1 MHNYSGSY
9 GESTMYEE
17 LTNRF
22 VQKAFR
28 YTKAEQ
34 DRIREAAVFAC
45 EAHGNQ
51 KRQSG
56 EPYIIH
62 PYAVAEILMSIRMD
76 VDTVI
81 AGLLHDTLED
91 TPVTFEALVE
101 QFGQTVADLVE
112 GETKISTL
120 KAKNKSQQE
129 AETIR
134 KMFFAMSKDV
144 RVIIIKL
151 ADKLHN
157 MRTLKHLSPV
167 RAREIAN
174 ETLDIYAPLAD
185 RLGMSWLKG
194 ELEDQSLKILKP
206 DTFQYIEEYLLSK
219 KSERT
224 AYLGRIEKILYRACG
239 DQGLA
244 SVEVQSRTKHTYG
257 VYMKMKKRKKELEE
271 IGDILGVR
279 IICDT
284 VNECYTLLGLV
295 HKLWPPIEGR
305 FKDYIAMPKA
315 NNYQSLHT
323 TVMALDGRLLE
334 VQIRTREMHATAE
347 FGVAAHW
354 VYKAESGV
362 TEGTWMQRDSEQFTR
377 ILHKL
382 KSWSNEI
389 EESESFLDDIKGEL
403 LKDTIY
409 VFTPQGHIVELPANA
424 TALDFAYHIHTEVGN
439 RTTGAKA
446 DGSIIPLSQPLKN
459 TQVIEILTSPNAHP
473 NINWLRLAQTTNA
486 RKKIRS
492 WLNKNDDSLII
503 DKNIIAKKKIEPV
516 QPQQPEAA
524 PPVDEGEIVRTVLD
538 ESRLTFKVGDEKNL
552 MISLAKCCNPR
563 RGDAI
568 IGYVSRGRGIIV
580 HRKDCHNL
588 KNMTEIEERSI
599 EVEWETSVPKLT
611 RRFRVIS
618 RITQDLFAEIEGA
631 IRKYKGHLIE
641 GRLDDGE
648 QDRLIGSFTMEVANE
663 DDFKRVVKSIK
674 AIPSVISIA
683 PL

>member
-1 MHNYSGSY
+1 M
-9 GESTMYEE
+9 MYEE

-34 DRIREAAVFAC
+34 ERIREAAIFAA

-62 PYAVAEILMSIRMD
+62 PYAVAEILISIRMD
-76 VDTVI
+76 IDTVV
-81 AGLLHDTLED
+81 AGILHDTLED
-91 TPVTFEALVE
+91 TPVTFETLVE
-101 QFGQTVADLVE
+101 KFGQTVADLVE
-112 GETKISTL
+112 GETKISAL

-157 MRTLKHLSPV
+157 MRTLQHLSAG

-174 ETLDIYAPLAD
+174 ECLDIFAPLAD

-206 DTFQYIEEYLLSK
+206 ETFQYIEEYLLSK

-224 AYLGRIEKILYRACG
+224 AYLGRIEKILYRSCG

-244 SVEVQSRTKHTYG
+244 NVEVQSRTKHTYG
-257 VYMKMKKRKKELEE
+257 VYMKMKKRKKEIEE
-271 IGDILGVR
+271 IGDVLGVR

-284 VNECYTLLGLV
+284 VNECYSLLGLV

-323 TVMALDGRLLE
+323 TVMALDGKLLE

-347 FGVAAHW
+347 YGVAAHW
-354 VYKAESGV
+354 TYKAETGLG
-362 TEGTWMQRDSEQFTR
+362 EGPWMQRDSEQFTR

-382 KSWSNEI
+382 KSWSSEI
-389 EESESFLDDIKGEL
+389 EQSESFLDDIKGEL

-424 TALDFAYHIHTEVGN
+424 TPLDFAYHIHTEIGN

-459 TQVIEILTSPNAHP
+459 TQVIEILTSPNARP
-473 NINWLRLAQTTNA
+473 TLNWLRLAKTNSA
-486 RKKIRS
+486 RRKIRS
-492 WLNKNDDSLII
+492 WLNKNDDSLIL
-503 DKNIIAKKKIEPV
+503 DKNIIAKKKLEP
-516 QPQQPEAA
+516 PPETTA
-524 PPVDEGEIVRTVLD
+524 PPTPIEDEEIVRSVMD
-538 ESRLTFKVGDEKNL
+538 ESRLTFRVGDEKNIL
-552 MISLAKCCNPR
+552 ISLAKCCSPR
-563 RGDAI
+563 RGDDI

-580 HRKDCHNL
+580 HRKNCHNL

-599 EVEWETSVPKLT
+599 EVEWETATPLLT
-611 RRFRVIS
+611 RRFRVVS
-618 RITQDLFAEIEGA
+618 RVTQDLFAEIEGA

-641 GRLDDGE
+641 GRLDDDE
-648 QDRLIGSFTMEVANE
+648 QDRLIGSFTMEVGNE
-663 DDFKRVVKSIK
+663 EDFKKVVRSIK
-674 AIPSVISIA
+674 AIPSIISISSMG
-683 PL
+683 

>member
-1 MHNYSGSY
+1 MH
-9 GESTMYEE
+9 EE

-22 VQKAFR
+22 VQKSFR
-28 YTKAEQ
+28 YSKSEQ
-34 DRIREAAVFAC
+34 QRIAEAARFSAL
-45 EAHGNQ
+45 AHGDQ
-51 KRQSG
+51 KRHSG

-62 PYAVAEILMSIRMD
+62 PFAVAEILMSVKMD

-91 TPVTFEALVE
+91 TAVTYAELE
-101 QFGQTVADLVE
+101 EKFGKTVADLVE
-112 GETKISTL
+112 GETKISAL
-120 KAKNKSQQE
+120 RAKNKSQQE

-134 KMFFAMSKDV
+134 KMFFAMAEDV

-157 MRTLKHLSPV
+157 MRTLQHLPPS

-174 ETLDIYAPLAD
+174 ETLDIFAPLAD

-206 DTFQYIEEYLLSK
+206 ETYDYIEEYLLSK

-224 AYLGRIEKILYRACG
+224 AYLNRIEKIIYRSCG
-239 DQGLA
+239 EQGLA
-244 SVEVQSRTKHTYG
+244 NVEIQSRTKHTYG

-323 TVMALDGRLLE
+323 TVMALDGKLME

-347 FGVAAHW
+347 YGVAAHW
-354 VYKAESGV
+354 VYKAESGIAE
-362 TEGTWMQRDSEQFTR
+362 TTWNQKENEQFTR

-389 EESESFLDDIKGEL
+389 EQSESFLDDIKGEL

-409 VFTPQGHIVELPANA
+409 VFTPKGHIVELPTNA

-439 RTTGAKA
+439 HTTGAKA
-446 DGSIIPLSQPLKN
+446 DGSIIPLSAPLKN

-473 NINWLRLAQTTNA
+473 TLNWLRMAQTTNA
-486 RKKIRS
+486 RRKIRS

-503 DKNIIAKKKIEPV
+503 DKNIIAKKRATAAQVPPEVETPV
-516 QPQQPEAA
+516 LA
-524 PPVDEGEIVRTVLD
+524 EGEIVRSVVD
-538 ESRLTFKVGDEKNL
+538 QSRLTFKVGDEKNM
-552 MISLAKCCNPR
+552 MISLAKCCNPH
-563 RGDAI
+563 RGDDI

-580 HRKDCHNL
+580 HRTNCHNL
-588 KNMTEIEERSI
+588 KNMVEIKERSI
-599 EVEWETSVPKLT
+599 EVEWETASPRLT
-611 RRFRVIS
+611 RRFRVVS
-618 RITQDLFAEIEGA
+618 RVTQDLFAEIEGA

-641 GRLDDGE
+641 GRLHDDE
-648 QDRLIGSFTMEVANE
+648 FDRLNGSFTMEVDNE
-663 DDFKRVVKSIK
+663 DDFKKVVKSIK
-674 AIPSVISIA
+674 AIPSVISISS
-683 PL
+683 L

>member
-1 MHNYSGSY
+1 
-9 GESTMYEE
+9 MYEE

-28 YTKAEQ
+28 YSKPEQ
-34 DRIREAAVFAC
+34 DRIREAALFAV

-62 PYAVAEILMSIRMD
+62 PYAVAEILISVRMD
-76 VDTVI
+76 VDTVV

-91 TPVTFEALVE
+91 TPVTFEVLVE
-101 QFGQTVADLVE
+101 KFGKTVADLVE

-157 MRTLKHLSPV
+157 MRTLQHLSPM

-174 ETLDIYAPLAD
+174 ECLDIFAPLAD

-206 DTFQYIEEYLLSK
+206 ETFQYIEEYLLSK

-239 DQGLA
+239 DEKLVNVQ
-244 SVEVQSRTKHTYG
+244 VQSRTKHTYG

-284 VNECYTLLGLV
+284 VTECYTLLGLV
-295 HKLWPPIEGR
+295 HRLWPPIEGR

-323 TVMALDGRLLE
+323 TVMALDGKLLE
-334 VQIRTREMHATAE
+334 VQIRTKEMHVTAE
-347 FGVAAHW
+347 YGVAAHW
-354 VYKAESGV
+354 VYKEESGIGTGNW
-362 TEGTWMQRDSEQFTR
+362 TEKDNLQLSR

-389 EESESFLDDIKGEL
+389 EQSESFLDDIKGEL

-409 VFTPQGHIVELPANA
+409 VFTPQGHIVELTANA

-439 RTTGAKA
+439 HTTGAKA
-446 DGSIIPLSQPLKN
+446 DGSIIPLSQALKN

-473 NINWLRLAQTTNA
+473 TINWLRLAQTTNA

-503 DKNIIAKKKIEPV
+503 DKNIIAKKKPEMMAALADNAPEPAV
-516 QPQQPEAA
+516 PLI
-524 PPVDEGEIVRTVLD
+524 EGEIVRSVID
-538 ESRLTFKVGDEKNL
+538 ESRLTFKVGEEKNM
-552 MISLAKCCNPR
+552 MISLAQCCNPR
-563 RGDAI
+563 RGDEI

-580 HRKDCHNL
+580 HRKNCHNL
-588 KNMTEIEERSI
+588 KNMAEIDQRSI
-599 EVEWETSVPKLT
+599 EVEWETSSPRLT
-611 RRFRVIS
+611 RRFRVVS
-618 RITQDLFAEIEGA
+618 KITQDLFAEIEGA
-631 IRKYKGHLIE
+631 IRKFHGHLIE

-648 QDRLIGSFTMEVANE
+648 QERLIGSFTMEVGNE
-663 DDFKRVVKSIK
+663 EDFKKVVKSIK
-674 AIPSVISIA
+674 AIPAVVSISSM
-683 PL
+683 

>member
-1 MHNYSGSY
+1 
-9 GESTMYEE
+9 MYEE

-22 VQKAFR
+22 IQKAFR
-28 YTKAEQ
+28 YTKEEQ
-34 DRIREAAVFAC
+34 QRIKEAAIFAAH
-45 EAHGNQ
+45 AHGTQ

-62 PYAVAEILMSIRMD
+62 PYAVAEILISIRMD
-76 VDTVI
+76 VDTVV

-91 TPVTFEALVE
+91 TSVSYEQLVN
-101 QFGQTVADLVE
+101 QFGKTVADLVE
-112 GETKISTL
+112 GETKISAL

-134 KMFFAMSKDV
+134 KMFFAMSEDI

-157 MRTLKHLSPV
+157 MRTLSHLSPL

-174 ETLDIYAPLAD
+174 ECLDIYAPLAD

-239 DQGLA
+239 EEGMPN
-244 SVEVQSRTKHTYG
+244 VEVHSRTKHTYG

-284 VNECYTLLGLV
+284 VNECYSLLGLV

-323 TVMALDGRLLE
+323 TVMALDGKLLE

-347 FGVAAHW
+347 YGVAAHW
-354 VYKAESGV
+354 AYKAQSSKADAAWQKREN
-362 TEGTWMQRDSEQFTR
+362 EQFSK
-377 ILHKL
+377 ILHRL

-389 EESESFLDDIKGEL
+389 EQSESFLDDIKGEL

-409 VFTPQGHIVELPANA
+409 VFTPQGHIVELPANS
-424 TALDFAYHIHTEVGN
+424 TALDFSYHIHTEIGN
-439 RTTGAKA
+439 HTTGAKA

-473 NINWLRLAQTTNA
+473 TINWLRLAQTTNA
-486 RKKIRS
+486 RRKIRS

-503 DKNIIAKKKIEPV
+503 DKNIIAKKRVAEPLV
-516 QPQQPEAA
+516 QPESV
-524 PPVDEGEIVRTVLD
+524 PPITEGDIVRSVVD
-538 ESRLTFKVGDEKNL
+538 QSRLTFKVGDEKNI
-552 MISLAKCCNPR
+552 MISLAQCCNPR
-563 RGDAI
+563 RGDDI

-599 EVEWETSVPKLT
+599 EVEWETASPRLT
-611 RRFRVIS
+611 RRFRVVS

-631 IRKYKGHLIE
+631 IRKYRGHLIE

-648 QDRLIGSFTMEVANE
+648 LERLNGSFTMEVANE
-663 DDFKRVVKSIK
+663 DDFKKVVRSIK
-674 AIPSVISIA
+674 NIPSIISIS
-683 PL
+683 PM

>member
-1 MHNYSGSY
+1 
-9 GESTMYEE
+9 MYEE

-22 VQKAFR
+22 IQKAFR
-28 YTKAEQ
+28 YTKEEQ
-34 DRIREAAVFAC
+34 QRIKEAAIFAAH
-45 EAHGNQ
+45 AHGTQ

-62 PYAVAEILMSIRMD
+62 PYAVAEILISIRMD
-76 VDTVI
+76 VDTVV

-91 TPVTFEALVE
+91 TSVSYEQLVN
-101 QFGQTVADLVE
+101 QFGKTVADLVE
-112 GETKISTL
+112 GETKISAL

-134 KMFFAMSKDV
+134 KMFFAMSEDI

-157 MRTLKHLSPV
+157 MRTLSHLSPL

-174 ETLDIYAPLAD
+174 ECLDIYAPLAD

-239 DQGLA
+239 EEGMPN
-244 SVEVQSRTKHTYG
+244 VEVHSRTKHTYG

-284 VNECYTLLGLV
+284 VNECYSLLGLV

-323 TVMALDGRLLE
+323 TVMALDGKLLE

-347 FGVAAHW
+347 YGVAAHW
-354 VYKAESGV
+354 AYKAQSSKADAAWQKREN
-362 TEGTWMQRDSEQFTR
+362 EQFSK
-377 ILHKL
+377 ILHRL

-389 EESESFLDDIKGEL
+389 EQSESFLDDIKGEL

-409 VFTPQGHIVELPANA
+409 VFTPQGHIVELPANS
-424 TALDFAYHIHTEVGN
+424 TALDFAYHIHTEIGN
-439 RTTGAKA
+439 HTTGAKA

-473 NINWLRLAQTTNA
+473 TINWLRLAQTTNA
-486 RKKIRS
+486 RRKIRS

-503 DKNIIAKKKIEPV
+503 DKNIIAKKRVAEPLV
-516 QPQQPEAA
+516 QPESV
-524 PPVDEGEIVRTVLD
+524 PPITEGDIVRSVVD
-538 ESRLTFKVGDEKNL
+538 QSRLTFKVGDEKNI
-552 MISLAKCCNPR
+552 MISLAQCCNPR
-563 RGDAI
+563 RGDDI

-599 EVEWETSVPKLT
+599 EVEWETASPRLT
-611 RRFRVIS
+611 RRFRVVS

-631 IRKYKGHLIE
+631 IRKYRGHLIE

-648 QDRLIGSFTMEVANE
+648 LERLNGSFTMEVANE
-663 DDFKRVVKSIK
+663 DDFKKVVRSIK
-674 AIPSVISIA
+674 NIPSIISIS
-683 PL
+683 PM

>member
-1 MHNYSGSY
+1 
-9 GESTMYEE
+9 MYEE

-34 DRIREAAVFAC
+34 ERIREAAVFAAK
-45 EAHGNQ
+45 AHGNQ

-62 PYAVAEILMSIRMD
+62 PYAVAEILISIRMD
-76 VDTVI
+76 VDTVV

-91 TPVTFEALVE
+91 TPVTYENLVE
-101 QFGQTVADLVE
+101 KFGKTIADLVE
-112 GETKISTL
+112 GETKISAL

-134 KMFFAMSKDV
+134 KMFFAMSEDV

-157 MRTLKHLSPV
+157 MRTLRHLSPS

-174 ETLDIYAPLAD
+174 ECLDIFAPLAD

-206 DTFQYIEEYLLSK
+206 ETFQYIEEYLLSK

-224 AYLGRIEKILYRACG
+224 AYLARIEKILYRACG
-239 DQGLA
+239 EEGLVD
-244 SVEVQSRTKHTYG
+244 VEVQSRTKHTYG

-284 VNECYTLLGLV
+284 VNECYSLLGLV
-295 HKLWPPIEGR
+295 HRLWPPIEGR

-323 TVMALDGRLLE
+323 TVMALDGKLLE

-347 FGVAAHW
+347 YGVAAHW
-354 VYKAESGV
+354 SYKAEIGV
-362 TEGTWMQRDSEQFTR
+362 GEGPWKEREREQFSR
-377 ILHKL
+377 IIHKL
-382 KSWSNEI
+382 KSWSTEI
-389 EESESFLDDIKGEL
+389 EQSESFLDDIKGEL

-473 NINWLRLAQTTNA
+473 TLNWLRLAQTTNA
-486 RKKIRS
+486 RRKIRS
-492 WLNKNDDSLII
+492 WLNKNDDNLIL
-503 DKNIIAKKKIEPV
+503 DKNIIAKKASPVPQEPV
-516 QPQQPEAA
+516 ETP
-524 PPVDEGEIVRTVLD
+524 PPVEEGEIVRSVVD
-538 ESRLTFKVGDEKNL
+538 KSRLTFKVGDEKNL
-552 MISLAKCCNPR
+552 MISLAKCCSPR

-580 HRKDCHNL
+580 HRTNCHNL
-588 KNMTEIEERSI
+588 KNMTEIKERSI
-599 EVEWETSVPKLT
+599 EVEWETATPLLT
-611 RRFRVIS
+611 RRFRVVS
-618 RITQDLFAEIEGA
+618 KITQDLFAEIEGA

-648 QDRLIGSFTMEVANE
+648 QERLIGSFTMEVSNE
-663 DDFKRVVKSIK
+663 EDFKKVVKSIK
-674 AIPSVISIA
+674 AVPSIISIT
-683 PL
+683 PLN

>member
-1 MHNYSGSY
+1 
-9 GESTMYEE
+9 MYEE

-34 DRIREAAVFAC
+34 ERIREAAVFAAK
-45 EAHGNQ
+45 AHGNQ

-62 PYAVAEILMSIRMD
+62 PYAVAEILISIRMD
-76 VDTVI
+76 VDTVV

-91 TPVTFEALVE
+91 TPVTYENLVE
-101 QFGQTVADLVE
+101 KFGKTIADLVE
-112 GETKISTL
+112 GETKISAL

-134 KMFFAMSKDV
+134 KMFFAMSEDV

-157 MRTLKHLSPV
+157 MRTLRHLSPS

-174 ETLDIYAPLAD
+174 ECLDIFAPLAD

-206 DTFQYIEEYLLSK
+206 ETFQYIEEYLLSK

-224 AYLGRIEKILYRACG
+224 AYLARIEKILYRACG
-239 DQGLA
+239 EEGLVD
-244 SVEVQSRTKHTYG
+244 VEVQSRTKHTYG

-284 VNECYTLLGLV
+284 VNECYSLLGLV
-295 HKLWPPIEGR
+295 HRLWPPIEGR

-323 TVMALDGRLLE
+323 TVMALDGKLLE

-347 FGVAAHW
+347 YGVAAHW
-354 VYKAESGV
+354 SYKAEIGV
-362 TEGTWMQRDSEQFTR
+362 GEGPWKEREREQFSR
-377 ILHKL
+377 IIHKL
-382 KSWSNEI
+382 KSWSTEI
-389 EESESFLDDIKGEL
+389 EQSESFLDDIKGEL

-473 NINWLRLAQTTNA
+473 TLNWLRLAQTTNA
-486 RKKIRS
+486 RRKIRS
-492 WLNKNDDSLII
+492 WLNKNDDNLIL
-503 DKNIIAKKKIEPV
+503 DKNIIAKK
-516 QPQQPEAA
+516 A
-524 PPVDEGEIVRTVLD
+524 PPVPQEPVETPPPVEEGEIVRSVVD
-538 ESRLTFKVGDEKNL
+538 KSRLTFKVGDEKNL
-552 MISLAKCCNPR
+552 MISLAKCCSPR

-580 HRKDCHNL
+580 HRTNCHNL
-588 KNMTEIEERSI
+588 KNMTEIKERSI
-599 EVEWETSVPKLT
+599 EVEWETATPLLT
-611 RRFRVIS
+611 RRFRVVS
-618 RITQDLFAEIEGA
+618 KITQDLFAEIEGA

-648 QDRLIGSFTMEVANE
+648 QERLIGSFTMEVSNE
-663 DDFKRVVKSIK
+663 EDFKKVVKSIK
-674 AIPSVISIA
+674 AVPSIISIT
-683 PL
+683 PLN

>member
-1 MHNYSGSY
+1 
-9 GESTMYEE
+9 MYEE

-28 YTKAEQ
+28 YTKQEQ
-34 DRIREAAVFAC
+34 ERIREAALFAV

-62 PYAVAEILMSIRMD
+62 PYSVAEILISVRMD
-76 VDTVI
+76 VDTVV

-91 TPVTFEALVE
+91 TPVTFEMLVE
-101 QFGQTVADLVE
+101 KFGQTVAALVE

-157 MRTLKHLSPV
+157 MRTLQHLSPM

-174 ETLDIYAPLAD
+174 ECLDIFAPLAD

-206 DTFQYIEEYLLSK
+206 ETFQYIEEYLLSK

-224 AYLGRIEKILYRACG
+224 AYLGRIEKMLYRACG
-239 DQGLA
+239 DEKLSNVQ
-244 SVEVQSRTKHTYG
+244 VQSRTKHTYG

-284 VNECYTLLGLV
+284 VTECYTLLGLV
-295 HKLWPPIEGR
+295 HRLWPPIEGR

-323 TVMALDGRLLE
+323 TVMALDGKLLE
-334 VQIRTREMHATAE
+334 VQIRTKEMHVTAE
-347 FGVAAHW
+347 YGVAAHW
-354 VYKAESGV
+354 VYKEESGIG
-362 TEGTWMQRDSEQFTR
+362 TGTWSEKDNLQFSR

-389 EESESFLDDIKGEL
+389 EQSESFLDDIKGEL

-424 TALDFAYHIHTEVGN
+424 TALDFAYHIHTEVGSH
-439 RTTGAKA
+439 TTGAKA

-473 NINWLRLAQTTNA
+473 TINWLRLAQTTNA

-503 DKNIIAKKKIEPV
+503 DKNIIAKKK
-516 QPQQPEAA
+516 PEMMSQKEDLTAENAA
-524 PPVDEGEIVRTVLD
+524 EVSEEDIVRSVID
-538 ESRLTFKVGDEKNL
+538 ESRLTFKVGEEKNM
-552 MISLAKCCNPR
+552 MISLAQCCNPR
-563 RGDAI
+563 RGDEI

-580 HRKDCHNL
+580 HRKNCHNL
-588 KNMTEIEERSI
+588 KNMAEIDQRSI
-599 EVEWETSVPKLT
+599 EVEWETSSPKLT
-611 RRFRVIS
+611 RRFRVVS

-631 IRKYKGHLIE
+631 IRKYRGHLIE

-663 DDFKRVVKSIK
+663 EDFKKVVKSIK
-674 AIPSVISIA
+674 AIPAVVSISS
-683 PL
+683 L

>member
-1 MHNYSGSY
+1 
-9 GESTMYEE
+9 MYEE

-22 VQKAFR
+22 VQKSFR
-28 YTKAEQ
+28 YSKVEQ
-34 DRIREAAVFAC
+34 ERIREASLFAVEF
-45 EAHGNQ
+45 HGSQ

-56 EPYIIH
+56 EPYIVH
-62 PYAVAEILMSIRMD
+62 PYAVAEILMSLKMD
-76 VDTVI
+76 VDTVV

-91 TPVTFEALVE
+91 TAATYEMLVE
-101 QFGQTVADLVE
+101 RFGQTVADLVE

-120 KAKNKSQQE
+120 KAKNKTQQE
-129 AETIR
+129 SETIR
-134 KMFFAMSKDV
+134 KMFFAMAKDV

-157 MRTLKHLSPV
+157 MRTLHHLSPM

-174 ETLDIYAPLAD
+174 ECLDIYAPLAD

-206 DTFQYIEEYLLSK
+206 ETFQYIEEYLLSK

-239 DQGLA
+239 ESGLA
-244 SVEVQSRTKHTYG
+244 NVTVQSRTKHTYG

-279 IICDT
+279 IICDS

-323 TVMALDGRLLE
+323 TVMALDGKLLE
-334 VQIRTREMHATAE
+334 VQIRTREMHVTAE
-347 FGVAAHW
+347 YGVAAHW
-354 VYKAESGV
+354 VYKSELGLDTGNW
-362 TEGTWMQRDSEQFTR
+362 TETDNVQFSK
-377 ILHKL
+377 ILKKL
-382 KSWSNEI
+382 KSWSTEI
-389 EESESFLDDIKGEL
+389 EQSESVLEDIKGEL

-439 RTTGAKA
+439 HTTGAKA

-473 NINWLRLAQTTNA
+473 TINWLRLAQTTNA

-503 DKNIIAKKKIEPV
+503 DKNIIAKKKPGLTEQIEALA
-516 QPQQPEAA
+516 QPET
-524 PPVDEGEIVRTVLD
+524 PVVESGEIIRSVMDQSKV
-538 ESRLTFKVGDEKNL
+538 SFKVGQEKNM
-552 MISLAKCCNPR
+552 MISLARCCDPR
-563 RGDAI
+563 RGDEI

-580 HRKDCHNL
+580 HRKNCHNL
-588 KNMTEIEERSI
+588 KNMAEFEQRCI
-599 EVEWETSVPKLT
+599 EVEWETT
-611 RRFRVIS
+611 
-618 RITQDLFAEIEGA
+618 
-631 IRKYKGHLIE
+631 
-641 GRLDDGE
+641 
-648 QDRLIGSFTMEVANE
+648 
-663 DDFKRVVKSIK
+663 
-674 AIPSVISIA
+674 
-683 PL
+683 